1 MPAELVVSTDWLAN
15 HLDDEAVRVVD
26 VRGYVTTQAVSP
38 GVEHAEYRGAR
49 DEYVAAHIPG
59 ATYIDWTADIIDPD
73 DPVPVQVAGPARFA
87 EAMGVR
93 GIGDETRVVAVDHG
107 GGQFATRLWWALN
120 YYGHEAVSV
129 LDGGWKA
136 WAREG
141 RPVQA
146 GEVSAKRARFTPR
159 SGPLQRVTAMQVF
172 ELLEQTNL
180 DHQLVDAR
188 DPAQYSGTSRRGQR
202 GGHIPGAINVPREL
216 FFAAGGG
223 FLPVD
228 EVRRR
233 VQEHGL
239 RPDRPV
245 IAYCNGGVAAT
256 VVLFN
261 LARLGFAD
269 LANYD
274 GSWNEWGNRLD
285 LPVESTA
292 RTDQTGKRSGL
303 TPGEHQ

>member
-15 HLDDEAVRVVD
+15 HLNDPAVRVVD
-26 VRGYVTTQAVSP
+26 MRGYVTTRAIAP

-49 DEYVAAHIPG
+49 DEYLAAHIPG

-73 DPVPVQVAGPARFA
+73 DPVPVQIALPARFA
-87 EAMGVR
+87 EAMAVR
-93 GIGDETRVVAVDHG
+93 GIGDASQVVAVDHG
-107 GGQFATRLWWALN
+107 GGQFATRLWWALT

-129 LDGGWKA
+129 LDGGWNA

-141 RPVQA
+141 RPVES
-146 GEVSAKRARFTPR
+146 GDVTVTRARFTPR
-159 SGPLQRVTAMQVF
+159 LRPERRVTAAQV
-172 ELLEQTNL
+172 LEHLERTDL
-180 DHQLVDAR
+180 EYQLVDAR
-188 DPAQYSGTSRRGQR
+188 DPRQYSGATRRGER
-202 GGHIPGAINVPREL
+202 GGHIPGARSVPREL
-216 FFAAGGG
+216 FFEPGGG
-223 FLPVD
+223 FLAVD
-228 EVRRR
+228 ELGRR
-233 VQEHGL
+233 VDRHGL

-285 LPVESTA
+285 LPVEPTA
-292 RTDQTGKRSGL
+292 GADQSR
-303 TPGEHQ
+303 E